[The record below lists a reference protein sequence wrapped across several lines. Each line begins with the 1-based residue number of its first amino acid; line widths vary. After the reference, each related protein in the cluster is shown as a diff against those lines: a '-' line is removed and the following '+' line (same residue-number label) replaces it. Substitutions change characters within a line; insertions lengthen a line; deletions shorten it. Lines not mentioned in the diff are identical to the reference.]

1 MTYPHEAGQIGDA
14 LAFGENLGSHA
25 IALTLV
31 DPSALTYGDTRSIL
45 SPLLEALEASNDI
58 FRCLSSPPQERMAS
72 SDFPQLGQ
80 GD

>member
-31 DPSALTYGDTRSIL
+31 DPSALAYGNTRSIL
-45 SPLLEALEASNDI
+45 SPLFQASEASKDVYG
-58 FRCLSSPPQERMAS
+58 CLLRP
-72 SDFPQLGQ
+72 
-80 GD
+80 